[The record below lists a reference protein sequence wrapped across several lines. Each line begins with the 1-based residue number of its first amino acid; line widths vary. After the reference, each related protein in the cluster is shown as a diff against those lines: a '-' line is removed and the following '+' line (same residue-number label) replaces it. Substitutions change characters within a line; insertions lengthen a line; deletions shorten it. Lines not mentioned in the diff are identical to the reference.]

1 MSKTNL
7 QRVDLTQG
15 GNPPSR
21 PDFNSPSFR
30 GALMCDHCADGDAEF
45 SMVNSFHIAEIGRA
59 SYAIK
64 TIARLVHNSLSE
76 PSMSG
81 AEPLGESAHLG
92 LLCAAEIIG
101 THLGDVADAMLSCAR
116 RHAEIA
122 NADGEANH
130 G

>member
-1 MSKTNL
+1 MPGSISSSQSSK
-7 QRVDLTQG
+7 
-15 GNPPSR
+15 
-21 PDFNSPSFR
+21 PDYTASSFR

-76 PSMSG
+76 PSMSS

-101 THLGDVADAMLSCAR
+101 NYLGDIGDAMLSCAR
-116 RHAEIA
+116 RHAEFA
-122 NADGEANH
+122 NTDGEGNH